1 MNNNIN
7 NSKKIIQKNDNNIV
21 RENLDIYS
29 CNHKSNIILNSM
41 CFCKNYFYNREKI
54 SLVYPCNHFV
64 HEKCINEYIYLRIN
78 KNKNLKSNIFECPI
92 CKTIISTIISENKI
106 KKNKKLSQYKID
118 LQSIRSE
125 DSGFINYSLLPL
137 SVVKLGSFMNKL
149 IISNTEQDLLDTAEI
164 FFKTCGI
171 KINVIDNTK
180 NNPIKYMNNTV
191 VWKNKCDMLSNVVLI
206 SNHSHYLD
214 SFVLYYLFKSGFV
227 SSEFINKTDI
237 GRIIASKCNLLIFNR
252 NKDTNMVEKIKNYLE
267 EKKIIT
273 IYPEGAMGNHNTL
286 LRFRTGAFYVGAPV
300 CPIII
305 KYNPFIWDDD
315 LKTLIFKLTTQS
327 EITIDVIVSDFIYP
341 PFNDE
346 KINNVREFMGE
357 VGNLN
362 LSRVSNKGIQD

>member
-1 MNNNIN
+1 MNNEITKINKKIINNIN
-7 NSKKIIQKNDNNIV
+7 QND
-21 RENLDIYS
+21 LDIYS
-29 CNHKSNIILNSM
+29 CNNKQNIILNSM
-41 CFCKNYFYNREKI
+41 CFCKKYFYNKDNI

-78 KNKNLKSNIFECPI
+78 KNKNLNSNLFECPI

-106 KKNKKLSQYKID
+106 KKNKKLGQYKID
-118 LQSIRSE
+118 LDSIRID

-137 SVVKLGSFMNKL
+137 GVVKLGSFMNKL
-149 IISNTEQDLLDTAEI
+149 IISNTERDLLDAAEI

-171 KINVIDNTK
+171 KINIIDNTK
-180 NNPIKYMNNTV
+180 NNPIKYVNNTII
-191 VWKNKCDMLSNVVLI
+191 WKNKSDTLSNIVLI
-206 SNHSHYLD
+206 SNHTHYLD
-214 SFVLYYLFKSGFV
+214 SFIIYYLFKSGFV

-252 NKDTNMVEKIKNYLE
+252 NKDTNMVEKIKRYLE
-267 EKKIIT
+267 EKHIIT

-305 KYNPFIWDDD
+305 KYKPFVWDDD
-315 LKTLIFKLTTQS
+315 LKTLLFKLTTQS
-327 EITIDVIVSDFIYP
+327 EIIVDVIVSDLVYP

-346 KINNVREFMGE
+346 KINNVRKFMAE
-357 VGNLN
+357 VGNLE
-362 LSRVSNKGIQD
+362 LSRVSNKSIQD